1 MPDRQLIRSGFVL
14 LLLAMLTGLLIPVVA
29 NPRMALAAHVT
40 GAMAGLTLVVVGLA
54 WPHVVRSRPIGKTMR
69 ACLLFAAFGNWVA
82 GMLASVF
89 GTNKLT
95 PLNGGPGAAV
105 AWQETAV
112 AALQVAQAIAILVAL
127 SLAVYE
133 LRPGRGA
140 DQPRSG
146 RSAA

>member
-1 MPDRQLIRSGFVL
+1 
-14 LLLAMLTGLLIPVVA
+14 VA

-40 GAMAGLTLVVVGLA
+40 GALAGLTVVVVGLA
-54 WPHVVRSRPIGKTMR
+54 WPHVVRSRAIGNTMR
-69 ACLLFAAFGNWVA
+69 TCWLFAAFGNWVA
-82 GMLASVF
+82 GVLASVF

-112 AALQVAQAIAILVAL
+112 AVLQVAQAIAVLVAL
-127 SLAVYE
+127 SLAIYG

-140 DQPRSG
+140 EGAPR
-146 RSAA
+146 

>member
-1 MPDRQLIRSGFVL
+1 MPDRPLMRSGFALV
-14 LLLAMLTGLLIPVVA
+14 LLAMLTGLLIPAVA

-54 WPHVVRSRPIGKTMR
+54 WPHVVRSQAIGKTMR
-69 ACLLFAAFGNWVA
+69 ACLLFAAFGNWIA
-82 GMLASVF
+82 GMIASVL

-95 PLNGGPGAAV
+95 PLNGGPGAAA

-127 SLAVYE
+127 ALAVYE

-140 DQPRSG
+140 VR
-146 RSAA
+146 AAAR